1 MHKLLSRTRKAERGQ
16 VLVIFAGAFV
26 VIVMMLALL
35 FDGGRGLLTRRELQ
49 NASDAAAMAGANI
62 FQTFTPDGCSANPGP
77 PVGAPRT
84 DVEAAVLASVE
95 ANLPGFDPADV
106 DISCVEGWDNTAI
119 EVTLNT
125 ESPTFF
131 GTIFG
136 TGPLQVSTQSSA
148 VNGGNN
154 RNAYSVIL
162 LNPHDLSWPQNRR
175 GCPSLLFSGGPTVTF
190 DSSIYVDSACSEANG
205 GAMSTNGNATSLTL
219 GSNGPR
225 IRLVGEYKAQAL
237 TITPVPLEHQNVRPD
252 PLAFLNEP
260 DMVPPTP
267 PYGSTGT
274 SLKVRASSRTVIGT
288 GGGSGTVVL
297 EPGVYRGGIE
307 LRNNS
312 KAYLRPGI
320 YVLYGGGLRLGAQT
334 QLYSVDPTVTAASF
348 STWPD
353 SCHADT
359 CGIMIYNTGTKTG
372 STAMDQVY
380 VAAGAT
386 FKVRSY
392 DALSDTTKLNNN
404 SNHVGNEQY
413 DNMLIWQS
421 LAPNAEAT
429 WAQPEIQLNGGGNV
443 EMSGT
448 IYSPMGKVVMGGTSG
463 GSGGS
468 TITLTLQFIV
478 WDLEISGN
486 ATFHFVYDGNE
497 FTRPPDYGLI
507 E

>member
-1 MHKLLSRTRKAERGQ
+1 MNAAFRPSVRSERGQ

-26 VIVMMLALL
+26 VIIMMLALL

-49 NASDAAAMAGANI
+49 NASDAAAMAAANI
-62 FQTFTPDGCSANPGP
+62 FQTFDPHGCSATEGP
-77 PVGAPRT
+77 PVGAPRAE
-84 DVEAAVLASVE
+84 VVAAAQASV
-95 ANLPGFDPADV
+95 AVNLPDFDPADIEV
-106 DISCVEGWDNTAI
+106 NCLDGWDNTALQ
-119 EVTLNT
+119 VTLNT

-131 GTIFG
+131 GSIFG
-136 TGPLQVSTQSSA
+136 TGPLDVVARSSA
-148 VNGGNN
+148 VNGGHN

-162 LNPHDLSWPQNRR
+162 LNPHEVSWPQQRR
-175 GCPSLLFSGGPTVTF
+175 GCPSLLFSGGPTVIF
-190 DSSIYVDSACSEANG
+190 DSSIYVNSACSEPNG

-225 IRLVGEYKAQAL
+225 IRLVGEYKPQAL
-237 TITPVPLEHQNVRPD
+237 TISPEPLEHENPKSD
-252 PLAFLNEP
+252 PLDHLLP
-260 DMVPPTP
+260 PPTP
-267 PYGSTGT
+267 PYGSTTAT
-274 SLKVRASSRTVIGT
+274 SLKVRATSKTIIGQGQT
-288 GGGSGTVVL
+288 SGTVVL

-307 LRNNS
+307 LRNSS

-320 YVLYGGGLRLGAQT
+320 YVMYGGGLRLGAQT
-334 QLYSVDPTVTAASF
+334 QVYSVDPGVTAQSF
-348 STWPD
+348 TTWPN

-359 CGIMIYNTGTKTG
+359 CGIMIYNAGDKTG
-372 STAMDQVY
+372 ATAMGQIY

-392 DALSDTTKLNNN
+392 DSLADTTRLNNDASY
-404 SNHVGNEQY
+404 SNAEY

-421 LAPNAEAT
+421 VAPNADST
-429 WAQPEIQLNGGGNV
+429 WAQPELQLNGGGTV

-448 IYSPMGKVVMGGTSG
+448 IYSPMGKVLMGGGSG

-486 ATFHFVYDGNE
+486 ATFHFVYDGSE